1 MTSSISSPAP
11 SRSCLAVVLAAGEG
25 TRMKSSKP
33 KVLHAV
39 ANRSML
45 GHVLATVT
53 AAGADR
59 VAVVVGPDRDDVAKE
74 ARRHVADAEIFVQ
87 RERLGTGH
95 AVLSAREALARRPD
109 DVIVVYADTPLVSRE
124 TLSRLRAPLAQGAA
138 IVCLGFEA
146 QDPTGYGRLIM
157 SGDELLDIREHKDA
171 SEAERAIRLCNG
183 GLMALRGDIALAILD
198 KIENRNAKQ
207 EYYLTD
213 AVAIARALGHR
224 AVAAT
229 VPEEEV
235 HGVNDRAQLA
245 QAERMIQDRLRQDAM
260 AAGVTLVAPET
271 VFLSYD
277 TKLGRDVV
285 VEPHVVFGPGVV
297 VEDGVVVHS
306 FSHLEGTR
314 IAAQATIGP
323 FARLRPGAEIGPKA
337 KVGNFVEI
345 KNAQLGAG
353 AKANHLSYLGDASIG
368 ADANIGA
375 GTITC
380 NYDGFGKYRTE
391 IGEGAFIG
399 SNSSL
404 VAPIRIG
411 AGAFVGSGSV
421 ITDDVPG
428 DALALG
434 RGRQVIKEEWA
445 RNFRIESQAKK
456 SK

>member
-1 MTSSISSPAP
+1 
-11 SRSCLAVVLAAGEG
+11 
-25 TRMKSSKP
+25 MKSDKP
-33 KVLHAV
+33 KVLHEV

-45 GHVLATVT
+45 GHVIATVA

-59 VAVVVGPDRDDVAKE
+59 IAVVIGPERQDVATE
-74 ARRHVADAEIFVQ
+74 ARKHFPDAEIFVQ
-87 RERLGTGH
+87 GERLGTGH

-109 DVIVVYADTPLVSRE
+109 DIVIVYADTPLVSLE
-124 TLSRLRAPLAQGAA
+124 TLAALREPLSRGAA
-138 IVCLGFEA
+138 VVSLGFQA
-146 QDPTGYGRLIM
+146 DDPTGYGRLIM
-157 SGDELLDIREHKDA
+157 SGEDLLDIREHKDA
-171 SEAERAIRLCNG
+171 SEAERAIGLCNG
-183 GLMALRGDIALAILD
+183 GLMALRGDLALDVLD
-198 KIENRNAKQ
+198 KIGNKNAKQ

-213 AVAIARALGHR
+213 AVAIARTLGHR
-224 AVAAT
+224 AVAVT
-229 VPEEEV
+229 VAEEEV

-245 QAERMIQDRLRQDAM
+245 QAERMMQERLRHRAM
-260 AAGVTLVAPET
+260 AEGATLIAPET
-271 VFLSYD
+271 VFFSYD
-277 TKLGRDVV
+277 TQLGRDVV
-285 VEPHVVFGPGVV
+285 VEPHVVFGPGVA
-297 VEDGVVVHS
+297 VEDGAIIHS
-306 FSHLEGTR
+306 FSHLEGAR
-314 IAAQATIGP
+314 IAAKAGVGP
-323 FARLRPGAEIGPKA
+323 FSRLRPGATIGPKA

-345 KNAQLGAG
+345 KNTQLGAG
-353 AKANHLSYLGDASIG
+353 AKVGHLTYLGDASVG
-368 ADANIGA
+368 AEVNIGA

-421 ITDDVPG
+421 VTENVPA

-445 RNFRIESQAKK
+445 RNFRLKSQAAK

>member
-1 MTSSISSPAP
+1 
-11 SRSCLAVVLAAGEG
+11 
-25 TRMKSSKP
+25 MKSDKP
-33 KVLHAV
+33 KVLHEV

-45 GHVLATVT
+45 GHVMATV
-53 AAGADR
+53 AAVGADR
-59 VAVVVGPDRDDVAKE
+59 IAVVIGPEREDVAEE
-74 ARRHVADAEIFVQ
+74 ARKHFPDAEIFVQ

-95 AVLSAREALARRPD
+95 AVLSARQALARRPD
-109 DVIVVYADTPLVSRE
+109 DIIIVYADTPLVSLE
-124 TLSRLRAPLAQGAA
+124 TLAALREPLARGAA
-138 IVCLGFEA
+138 VVSLGFQA
-146 QDPTGYGRLIM
+146 HDPTGYGRLIV
-157 SGDELLDIREHKDA
+157 SGEELLDIREHKDA

-183 GLMALRGDIALAILD
+183 GLMALRGDVALDVLD
-198 KIENRNAKQ
+198 KIDNKNAKQ

-213 AVAIARALGHR
+213 AVAIARTLGHG
-224 AVAAT
+224 AVAVT
-229 VPEEEV
+229 VAEEEV

-245 QAERMIQDRLRQDAM
+245 QAERMMQERLRHRAM
-260 AAGVTLVAPET
+260 AEGATLIAPET
-271 VFLSYD
+271 VFFSYD
-277 TKLGRDVV
+277 TQLGRDVV
-285 VEPHVVFGPGVV
+285 VEPHVVFGPGVA
-297 VEDGVVVHS
+297 VEDGAVIHS
-306 FSHLEGTR
+306 FSHLEGAR
-314 IAAQATIGP
+314 IATKAGVGP
-323 FARLRPGAEIGPKA
+323 FSRLRPGATVGPKA

-345 KNAQLGAG
+345 KNTQLGAG
-353 AKANHLSYLGDASIG
+353 AKVGHLTYLGDASVG
-368 ADANIGA
+368 ADVNIGA

-421 ITDDVPG
+421 VTENVPA

-445 RNFRIESQAKK
+445 RNFRLKSQAAK